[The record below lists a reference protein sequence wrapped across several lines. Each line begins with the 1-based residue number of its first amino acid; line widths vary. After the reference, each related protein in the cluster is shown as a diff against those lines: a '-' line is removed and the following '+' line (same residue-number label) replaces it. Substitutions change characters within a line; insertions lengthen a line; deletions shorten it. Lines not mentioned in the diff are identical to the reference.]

1 MTELLDG
8 VAEVRLDQRTGAL
21 RAVRLSGRWHPVS
34 RVASR
39 WVVETDWWR
48 IPVRRQYFRLLLGVG
63 GGERRRSGVREGE
76 EGGRPVMPA
85 VDEGRGGECVE
96 LYRDLET
103 GVWHW
108 SRRYD

>member
-8 VAEVRLDQRTGAL
+8 IAGVRLDASGAI
-21 RAVRLSGRWHPVS
+21 RAVRLAGGWSTVS
-34 RVASR
+34 RVANQ
-39 WVVETDWWR
+39 WLVETDWWR
-48 IPVRRQYFRLLLGVG
+48 TPVRRHYVRLLLESRG
-63 GGERRRSGVREGE
+63 GGRRATGPGTAARRD
-76 EGGRPVMPA
+76 PA
-85 VDEGRGGECVE
+85 DECVE